1 MLSMWE
7 GSRDFLLRYS
17 PYNPLRNICNM
28 TVELELK
35 YLLDNISNWFFKM

>member
-7 GSRDFLLRYS
+7 GGSDFLSRYS
-17 PYNPLRNICNM
+17 PYIPLRNICNV

-35 YLLDNISNWFFKM
+35 YLLDNISN